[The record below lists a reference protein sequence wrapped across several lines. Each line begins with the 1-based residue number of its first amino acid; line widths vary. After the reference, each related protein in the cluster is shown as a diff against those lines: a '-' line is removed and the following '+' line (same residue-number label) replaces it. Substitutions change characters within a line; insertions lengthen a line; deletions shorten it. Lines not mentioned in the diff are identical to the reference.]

1 MTRNPGYT
9 NRSACGDFRFDDMG
23 LELVMDELYTT
34 KDIARH
40 LHVSLETVRQEIR
53 SGRLGSF
60 RTSGGDGPP
69 QGRQVSGEPLR
80 SGELLEPL
88 SR

>member
-1 MTRNPGYT
+1 
-9 NRSACGDFRFDDMG
+9 MG
-23 LELVMDELYTT
+23 LELVMEELYTT

-60 RTSGGDGPP
+60 RTSGGNG
-69 QGRQVSGEPLR
+69 GRKVGKYLVSR
-80 SGELLEPL
+80 SDLESYL
-88 SR
+88 NRYRVKATATN